1 MANIGFGLEVNKYA
15 KQTGFDQFSTDL
27 SDVLAETAKDAWKYN
42 PVSSAMRLYELN
54 QSRDVDEPLISFQ
67 ELNKKYK
74 NSGIFFEQDEKQ
86 STVDVLVERKKE
98 ERDRQSII
106 QRGPTGVVA
115 TTAKFGTAMVA
126 SMADPINLA
135 MMFIPVV
142 GQVRF
147 ASLVAK
153 YGLTRAR
160 MMKGSIE
167 GLVGISAVEPLVYAA
182 ASAEQ
187 SDYGLMD
194 SFMAVSFGTILG
206 GGLHVGAGKLKDV
219 YTHRKFKKRI
229 RDSRKNLK
237 SQGGEDPAFSLYR
250 EYYPENSRIM
260 KELEEIDPDT
270 RKLLLAKAIAD
281 LGEEVPVNVKDYAD
295 LNPKLRHAQIDE
307 NIVEKARKKVNE
319 ESVEV
324 NKKLTEVQNKIN
336 MLEKYFD
343 PKRKI
348 SNIKYTPELKKLK
361 KEKSKLLKREKE
373 LVEQFTSREK
383 LIDQRITN
391 KPQEITSPVTA
402 KPRNILVDKIV
413 DGYNKDKAQSSI
425 ESRNLDQEILI
436 AENNLVAKLEKQ
448 RSLGLPESKETRAS
462 VKALEDM
469 KSKSEDYE
477 NAIMEGI
484 NCRIGK

>member
-1 MANIGFGLEVNKYA
+1 
-15 KQTGFDQFSTDL
+15 
-27 SDVLAETAKDAWKYN
+27 
-42 PVSSAMRLYELN
+42 
-54 QSRDVDEPLISFQ
+54 
-67 ELNKKYK
+67 
-74 NSGIFFEQDEKQ
+74 
-86 STVDVLVERKKE
+86 
-98 ERDRQSII
+98 
-106 QRGPTGVVA
+106 
-115 TTAKFGTAMVA
+115 
-126 SMADPINLA
+126 
-135 MMFIPVV
+135 
-142 GQVRF
+142 
-147 ASLVAK
+147 
-153 YGLTRAR
+153 
-160 MMKGSIE
+160 
-167 GLVGISAVEPLVYAA
+167 
-182 ASAEQ
+182 
-187 SDYGLMD
+187 
-194 SFMAVSFGTILG
+194 
-206 GGLHVGAGKLKDV
+206 
-219 YTHRKFKKRI
+219 
-229 RDSRKNLK
+229 
-237 SQGGEDPAFSLYR
+237 
-250 EYYPENSRIM
+250 M
-260 KELEEIDPDT
+260 KEREEVDPDT
-270 RKLLLAKAIAD
+270 RQLLLAKAIAD

-348 SNIKYTPELKKLK
+348 SNIKYNPELKKLK

-391 KPQEITSPVTA
+391 KPQEITSPVSA

-413 DGYNKDKAQSSI
+413 DGYNKDKAQSSL

>member
-106 QRGPTGVVA
+106 QRGPTGAIA

-153 YGLTRAR
+153 YGLT
-160 MMKGSIE
+160 K
-167 GLVGISAVEPLVYAA
+167 
-182 ASAEQ
+182 AS
-187 SDYGLMD
+187 
-194 SFMAVSFGTILG
+194 
-206 GGLHVGAGKLKDV
+206 KLKDV

-237 SQGGEDPAFSLYR
+237 SEGGEDPAFSLYR

-324 NKKLTEVQNKIN
+324 NKKLIEVQNKIN

-348 SNIKYTPELKKLK
+348 SNIKYNPELKKLK

-391 KPQEITSPVTA
+391 KPQEITSPVNA

-413 DGYNKDKAQSSI
+413 DGYNKDKAQSSL

-469 KSKSEDYE
+469 KSKSKDYE

>member
-54 QSRDVDEPLISFQ
+54 QSRDVNEPLISFQ

-106 QRGPTGVVA
+106 QRGPTGVLA

-147 ASLVAK
+147 ASL
-153 YGLTRAR
+153 GLTKAR
-160 MMKGSIE
+160 MMKGSLE
-167 GLVGISAVEPLVYAA
+167 GLVGIAAVEPLVYAA

-260 KELEEIDPDT
+260 KELEDIDPDT
-270 RKLLLAKAIAD
+270 RQLLLAKAIAD

-336 MLEKYFD
+336 MLENYFD

-348 SNIKYTPELKKLK
+348 SNIKYNPELKKLK
-361 KEKSKLLKREKE
+361 KQKSKLLKREKE

-391 KPQEITSPVTA
+391 KPQEITSPVSA